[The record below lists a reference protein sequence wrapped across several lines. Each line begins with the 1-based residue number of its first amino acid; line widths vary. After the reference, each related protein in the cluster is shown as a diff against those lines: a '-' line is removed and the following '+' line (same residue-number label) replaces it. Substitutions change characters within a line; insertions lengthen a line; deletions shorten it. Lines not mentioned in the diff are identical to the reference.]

1 MAEKV
6 VYKDLLTRKSLM
18 KTMENAK
25 FTVHGLDYDKDKVV
39 SNIFKLQDMWV
50 SRSNDFPFYT
60 LGRSAYLD
68 GKTPEYKNMQ
78 KGMNELL
85 YNNFKELY
93 NNVLHVL
100 QDKLNE
106 RIYLPKDLCYPG
118 FHIFPSDESLLTIA
132 GNWHEDYPHETLGL
146 GNKDTST
153 FTVPI
158 LLPKSGGG
166 IDCMINDAPI
176 YISYKE
182 NEMLWH
188 DGTTLHRIASFKE
201 YKPNEYRI
209 TLQGHLIR
217 RNNKMEVFW

>member
-18 KTMENAK
+18 KTTENAK

-132 GNWHEDYPHETLGL
+132 GNWHEDYPHETLEIGS
-146 GNKDTST
+146 KDAST

-158 LLPKSGGG
+158 LLPESGGG

>member
-1 MAEKV
+1 
-6 VYKDLLTRKSLM
+6 
-18 KTMENAK
+18 MENAK

-50 SRSNDFPFYT
+50 SRSDDFPFYT

-132 GNWHEDYPHETLGL
+132 GNWHEDYPHETLEIGS
-146 GNKDTST
+146 KDAST

>member
-1 MAEKV
+1 MQ
-6 VYKDLLTRKSLM
+6 

-50 SRSNDFPFYT
+50 SRSDDFPFYT

-132 GNWHEDYPHETLGL
+132 GNWHEDYPHETLEIGS
-146 GNKDTST
+146 KDAST

-158 LLPKSGGG
+158 LLPESGGG

>member
-1 MAEKV
+1 MG
-6 VYKDLLTRKSLM
+6 T
-18 KTMENAK
+18 AK
-25 FTVHGLDYDKDKVV
+25 FSVHDLDYNKDKVV

-50 SRSNDFPFYT
+50 SRSDEFPFYT

-68 GKTPEYKNMQ
+68 GKTPEYTKMQ
-78 KGMNELL
+78 KGMNEVL

-93 NNVLHVL
+93 NSVLHVL
-100 QDKLNE
+100 EDKLKE

-118 FHIFPSDESLLTIA
+118 FHIFPSDEKLLTIA
-132 GNWHEDYPHETLGL
+132 GNWHTDYPHETLEL

-153 FTVPI
+153 FTVAV
-158 LLPKSGGG
+158 LLPESGAG

-176 YISYKE
+176 YIGYKE

>member
-1 MAEKV
+1 
-6 VYKDLLTRKSLM
+6 
-18 KTMENAK
+18 MENAK

-50 SRSNDFPFYT
+50 SRSDDFPFYT

-132 GNWHEDYPHETLGL
+132 GNWHEDYPHETLEIGS
-146 GNKDTST
+146 KDAST

-158 LLPKSGGG
+158 LLPESGGG